1 MLSAL
6 NVLIKICTRS
16 NMYKTG
22 FPTQFY
28 SEWQGN
34 LIKVL
39 SCTFHTCF
47 ATFNMLTVELCYETV
62 LFNHLH
68 QVAFPTSS
76 SRKYI
81 RYNDRLFFQNVYNLM
96 EIAEVESKFMRKCL
110 YYFRYLHLEWFLQW
124 FLQWF
129 LNITKRILDV
139 SGQGFNKES

>member
-1 MLSAL
+1 
-6 NVLIKICTRS
+6 
-16 NMYKTG
+16 
-22 FPTQFY
+22 
-28 SEWQGN
+28 
-34 LIKVL
+34 
-39 SCTFHTCF
+39 
-47 ATFNMLTVELCYETV
+47 MLTVELCYETV

-68 QVAFPTSS
+68 QGAFPTSS

-110 YYFRYLHLEWFLQW
+110 YYFRYLHLEWFLQV
-124 FLQWF
+124 